1 MLHREYKKLQK
12 ETEYAATA
20 TETRVE
26 QKREAMEKAAN
37 KVAEASTTAK
47 RFTAFCYSKQPEI
60 EEIAVKK

>member
-1 MLHREYKKLQK
+1 
-12 ETEYAATA
+12 
-20 TETRVE
+20 
-26 QKREAMEKAAN
+26 MEKAAN